1 MNCRGHGRG
10 SMWLV
15 VFLAR
20 DFTPQWHGKP
30 KKWWVLVCHPQMKLM
45 WELECEDRWGQT
57 LGMKDCGSFFD
68 VEVYFQRLC
77 RSAQCNRWCCDSS
90 PRNHCISRVWCP
102 HPQWPQFHICPILEL
117 VQLHSG
123 NALGTWKCSG
133 SFCKSTR
140 NQHITFTFGLWL
152 SEEHIITGYYMQ
164 FIN

>member
-10 SMWLV
+10 FMWLV

-30 KKWWVLVCHPQMKLM
+30 NLVGVGLPSSNETDVGAGM
-45 WELECEDRWGQT
+45 WGQVRT
-57 LGMKDCGSFFD
+57 DFGYEGLRFLFD
-68 VEVYFQRLC
+68 VEVYVQRLC

-90 PRNHCISRVWCP
+90 PRNHCISQVWCP
-102 HPQWPQFHICPILEL
+102 HPQWPQFHICHILEL

-140 NQHITFTFGLWL
+140 NQHITFTFGLWR
-152 SEEHIITGYYMQ
+152 SEEHITGYYRH